1 MFIPQQFDQLP
12 EIPPFCPAERWL
24 PFGVRQIVVPVCTK
38 SEPT

>member
-12 EIPPFCPAERWL
+12 EIPPFCPERWL